1 MLARVWSG
9 DASQG
14 WQEVCMDAATVGRA
28 DVNVRNK
35 KLLGFTTDYKGL
47 MNDLPRLS
55 VLS

>member
-47 MNDLPRLS
+47 MNDLPQLS